1 MPKIRLHY
9 QNCGLCLCFSPL
21 LQLLEAAMEQA
32 SELFRRNEDHELLS
46 GLRAAGLN
54 GEVQRAEQLTVHF
67 AEHQEQLEEVVVCP
81 CSTCLPL
88 YLPPFFHCSLYA
100 CVCIY
105 IICVRAV

>member
-1 MPKIRLHY
+1 
-9 QNCGLCLCFSPL
+9 
-21 LQLLEAAMEQA
+21 MEQA